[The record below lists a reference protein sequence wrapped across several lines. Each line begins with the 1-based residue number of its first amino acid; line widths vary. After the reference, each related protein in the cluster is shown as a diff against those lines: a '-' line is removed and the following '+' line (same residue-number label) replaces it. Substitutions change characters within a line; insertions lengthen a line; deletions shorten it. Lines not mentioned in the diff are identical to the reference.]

1 MGSTRA
7 ARGRGRRVAARE
19 RGGLNGLL
27 RVLDHELRTP
37 LAASLLQLD
46 AAEAAIGGAGPPEH
60 AKAAVATAAR
70 QLRTLSTIVA
80 RAIQLETARRID
92 LHPQHIDLRQ
102 VVTDFMTRVQ
112 GTRSTWWSRIELK
125 ASRALVG
132 RWDPAA
138 FEQILENL
146 LSNALKYGKDAPVRV
161 TVTPA
166 RGGARLSV
174 RDAGIGIEPKHRE
187 RIFGR
192 FARAPS
198 ARGIAGMGIGLW
210 VVRHL
215 IDAHGGS
222 VDVRSCPGQ
231 WTVLDVWLPQLGA

>member
-1 MGSTRA
+1 MGATRA
-7 ARGRGRRVAARE
+7 AQRRDRRVATRRRGNARDIWS
-19 RGGLNGLL
+19 
-27 RVLDHELRTP
+27 VLEHEMRTP

-46 AAEAAIGGAGPPEH
+46 AAEAAIGASGSSDH

-70 QLRTLSTIVA
+70 QLRGLSMIVA

-92 LHPQHIDLRQ
+92 LYPEHVDLRQ

-112 GTRSTWWSRIELK
+112 ATRSAWWSRIELK
-125 ASRALVG
+125 ASRNVVG
-132 RWDPAA
+132 RWDPSA

-174 RDAGIGIEPKHRE
+174 RDGGIGIEPKHRE

-215 IDAHGGS
+215 IDAHGGR
-222 VDVRSCPGQ
+222 VDVRSRPGR
-231 WTVLDVWLPQLGA
+231 WTVLDVWLPQLAP

>member
-1 MGSTRA
+1 
-7 ARGRGRRVAARE
+7 
-19 RGGLNGLL
+19 LL

-46 AAEAAIGGAGPPEH
+46 AAEAAIGGPGPPEQ

-70 QLRTLSTIVA
+70 QLRALSTIIA
-80 RAIQLETARRID
+80 RAIQLETDRRVA
-92 LHPQHIDLRQ
+92 LCPQRVDLRE
-102 VVTDFMTRVQ
+102 VVTDFMERVRA
-112 GTRSTWWSRIELK
+112 TRSAWWSRIELR
-125 ASRALVG
+125 ATRALVG

-161 TVTPA
+161 TIAPA
-166 RGGARLSV
+166 RGGARLQV
-174 RDAGIGIEPKHRE
+174 RDAGIGIEPAHRE

-215 IDAHGGS
+215 IAAHGGR
-222 VDVRSCPGQ
+222 VDVRSRPGQ
-231 WTVLDVWLPQLGA
+231 WTVLDVWLPELAP